1 MKKLRFLGFAIVAIA
16 LIVSCPGTSGTPKA
30 SENTGGKVQPTPTP
44 APQPA
49 PAPGESGNTSPDG
62 NTPLG
67 GTKDLSTEDVKTV
80 VDKINQMFEGLGVK
94 VTDSSSDTPVTKE
107 ITPNQLKERFKF
119 TNNPKLA
126 DSFLTK
132 FIKAALEALKFDD
145 IPAVPDGAKA
155 IEKLGLDLKL
165 VDSTPGQPIKKDT
178 TREQLKAR
186 FTVEGDATAFDY
198 FVAYVKEYLNGN
210 DSTNIPS
217 L

>member
-30 SENTGGKVQPTPTP
+30 SENTGGKVQP

-67 GTKDLSTEDVKTV
+67 GTNDLSTEDVKKV
-80 VDKINQMFEGLGVK
+80 VDKINQMFEGLGLGVE
-94 VTDSSSDTPVTKE
+94 VTDSSPDAPITKE
-107 ITPNQLKERFKF
+107 TTPNQLKERFKF
-119 TNNPKLA
+119 TKNPALA
-126 DSFLTK
+126 DFLFDK
-132 FIKAALEALKFDD
+132 FIKAALEALKTGD

-155 IEKLGLDLKL
+155 FEKLGLDLKL
-165 VDSTPGQPIKKDT
+165 VDSKPGQPIKKDT
-178 TREQLKAR
+178 TSEQLKAR

-198 FVAYVKEYLNGN
+198 FVAYVRMYLKGQ
-210 DSTNIPS
+210 DSEPTPS